1 MTNVARQLVFSQ
13 TDKVSLLGSTIEYVH
28 HLRERVKAL
37 REHQSTQ
44 STAESPMMF
53 DARCCIGSDDQED
66 DEAAS
71 PSWVS
76 PRVEANVRGT
86 TVLLR
91 IVCPEKKGVLIMV
104 LTELEK
110 HGLSVINTSVV
121 PFADS
126 SLNITISA
134 EVNFISTVAIFFF
147 STSQSI
153 ITVHYLFMYDLCKIV

>member
-1 MTNVARQLVFSQ
+1 MFSQ

-134 EVNFISTVAIFFF
+134 EVNCISTVAIFFF